1 MREGEKEINETMR
14 QTNNKIIKAG
24 FIQFSPVL
32 GDLKSNMENLSRL
45 IDRAAK
51 ADLVVIPELANSGYN
66 FKNRE
71 QAFNLA
77 EEAENSEFINFLVEK
92 AREFNLHI
100 VSGFNEKEGKKLFNT
115 SVLVNPNGIIGKYRK
130 IHLFMNEFDI
140 FEKGNLGLPVFD
152 LGFCKMGMLVCFDW
166 IFPEVWR
173 ILALKGAD
181 LICHPSNLV
190 LPYAQQ
196 AVPVHGMINKY
207 FIVTANRYGTER
219 GVTFSGNS
227 FISNPIGQTL
237 VSAKANDDSVEIVE
251 MDISKSRNKMI
262 TDRNHA
268 LNDRFPQ
275 EYGELVR

>member
-1 MREGEKEINETMR
+1 M
-14 QTNNKIIKAG
+14 KAG

>member
-1 MREGEKEINETMR
+1 MD
-14 QTNNKIIKAG
+14 NKRDNPPTHKASEDKKTIKAG
-24 FIQFSPVL
+24 FIQFRPIL
-32 GDLKSNMENLSRL
+32 GDLQSNMKNLSSL
-45 IDRAAK
+45 IEQAAG

-66 FKNRE
+66 FENRE
-71 QAFNLA
+71 QAFQLA
-77 EEAENSEFINFLVEK
+77 EETGNSEFINFLTEK

-100 VSGFNEKEGKKLFNT
+100 VSGFNEKEGEKLFNT
-115 SVLVNPNGIIGKYRK
+115 SVLVNSTGLIGKYRK

-173 ILALKGAD
+173 ILALKGTD

-207 FIVTANRYGTER
+207 FIITANRYGTER
-219 GVTFSGNS
+219 GVTFSGKS
-227 FISNPIGQTL
+227 FISDTVGKTL
-237 VSAKANDDSVEIVE
+237 VTTKANEDAVEIAE
-251 MDISKSRNKMI
+251 MDISQSRNKMI

-268 LNDRFPQ
+268 LNDRFSE
-275 EYGELVR
+275 EYGELV